1 MHAECIGNSRWD
13 VHVTA
18 RHRGQKPEPWIGPGA
33 VPDHRAEGRTGK
45 SHHPRQAVRAQPLSG
60 GQCAAASQT
69 PTNAAERWPGAA
81 TLDCSDIAKLREIVA
96 TFPTTR
102 ELVNS
107 GDLKAVLD
115 VRWRRVRA
123 MQNLGRRCRRAATVR
138 EHSELIASSF
148 APQAQHPHAHDLF
161 QWIITSNRTFL
172 VRLPQGNMIKSIK
185 CRHQFLMKSAAPEKE
200 AKFQALK
207 RRHKVGPFCVLD
219 PSTA

>member
-1 MHAECIGNSRWD
+1 MNAAGHSAAGRARKSIQRHHSKTDKDKTDKTDEQMHAERISNSRWD
-13 VHVTA
+13 VRMTA

-45 SHHPRQAVRAQPLSG
+45 SYHPRQAVRAQPLSG
-60 GQCAAASQT
+60 GQCAAAPQT
-69 PTNAAERWPGAA
+69 PTNAADRWPGAA

-123 MQNLGRRCRRAATVR
+123 MQNLGRRRCRAATV
-138 EHSELIASSF
+138 F
-148 APQAQHPHAHDLF
+148 YQ
-161 QWIITSNRTFL
+161 RTF
-172 VRLPQGNMIKSIK
+172 
-185 CRHQFLMKSAAPEKE
+185 
-200 AKFQALK
+200 
-207 RRHKVGPFCVLD
+207 
-219 PSTA
+219 